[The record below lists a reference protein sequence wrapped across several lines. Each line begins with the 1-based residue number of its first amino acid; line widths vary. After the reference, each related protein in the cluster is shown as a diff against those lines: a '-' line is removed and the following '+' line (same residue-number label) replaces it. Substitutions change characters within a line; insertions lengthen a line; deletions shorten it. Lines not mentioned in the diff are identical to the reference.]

1 MAVFDGWIEQIGENG
16 GRTYTYRSDINTVEE
31 AEAAG
36 FSNVSGVS
44 DSYTISNDNYG
55 YKYNLNSDGTYT
67 FNQGIFSSTS
77 SVFDLE
83 TFTTIGGSTITGY
96 KCTTCPIIDRPI
108 ATNSM
113 QYQMGSASGQLG
125 VAAYYG
131 LQTFAGIVAGEAVLG
146 AVGLSGGISLSG
158 YATAGD
164 ALGGLGV
171 QTSLRTLPVTN
182 ALSYDARIALQTNL
196 YHSFPNSFDAHIINN
211 GSWSQR
217 IKDGANWYEMSGS
230 INGVKGNY
238 QIGLTHWN
246 KVFHKNFKP
255 IE

>member
-1 MAVFDGWIEQIGENG
+1 MEGESANDWIKKGNKIFFDPSANSENYKEKYG
-16 GRTYTYRSDINTVEE
+16 KDAILVDKHNIYDERGYISQ
-31 AEAAG
+31 
-36 FSNVSGVS
+36 
-44 DSYTISNDNYG
+44 SYNFH
-55 YKYNLNSDGTYT
+55 SDGTYT
-67 FNQGIFSSTS
+67 FSTGAFSSNH
-77 SVFDLE
+77 SVYDVE
-83 TFTTIGGSTITGY
+83 THSISKSTIIEGQ
-96 KCTTCPIIDRPI
+96 KCTNCPTIDRPI